1 VVAIGSLG
9 AGGCNG
15 PPPPLTTELV
25 EDGLP
30 APVYVTSPPGDPR
43 LFVVERR
50 GTIRILVGDAPLPDL
65 FLDITAKVGPF
76 GEGGL
81 LGLAFPPDFA
91 ASGVFYVYYTDRAI
105 PFNSILARFAVDP
118 SDPNRAPAA
127 SEEVVLSIP
136 QPFFNHNG
144 GHIAFSPVDGLLYW
158 GLGDGGDAYDPGEH
172 AQDPQDLLGKFLRLD
187 VSGGPGTTYT
197 VPAGNPFTDVSDPED
212 AVRDEIWSLG
222 WRNPYRWSFDS
233 LTGDL
238 WVGDVGQDD
247 FEEVDFEPAGA
258 GGRNYGWDVMEG
270 NDCPDYNPN
279 PTPVCDDPAFTAPI
293 HDYDRLAG
301 DRTVIGGYRY
311 RGVLPEIQGLYF
323 FGDNASGRI
332 WTLAETPFSVTDR
345 SAELPAAAVA
355 ARLVGFG
362 EDAFGELY
370 VVHQGNPNGSNGA
383 VHRIVSSGPDAD
395 ADGAPDHADNC
406 TLAPNGPKV
415 RDAGGASQRDT
426 DGDGIGNLCDADFD
440 QSGLVNLIDLQT
452 FRSAF
457 FTADPDADFD
467 GNGIVNLVDLA
478 RMRALFLQPPGP
490 SAFVPTGP

>member
-1 VVAIGSLG
+1 MRWSERARLAGPGLAVLVLLGVVAIGSLG

-222 WRNPYRWSFDS
+222 WRNPWRFSFDRA
-233 LTGDL
+233 TGDMYA
-238 WVGDVGQDD
+238 GDVGQDNW
-247 FEEVDFEPAGA
+247 EEISYEPAGSP
-258 GGRNYGWDVMEG
+258 GGLNYGWDVFEG
-270 NDCPDYNPN
+270 IGHCYEGDPECSTPGAFVMPVLEFSHGQGCSVTGGFVYRGCAMPDLHGTYFYSDY
-279 PTPVCDDPAFTAPI
+279 CAAFIRTFSGVAGGAAQN
-293 HDYDRLAG
+293 LA
-301 DRTVIGGYRY
+301 DRTADLAPGG
-311 RGVLPEIQGLYF
+311 GLAIS
-323 FGDNASGRI
+323 DVS
-332 WTLAETPFSVTDR
+332 S
-345 SAELPAAAVA
+345 
-355 ARLVGFG
+355 FG
-362 EDAFGELY
+362 EDARGELY
-370 VVHQGNPNGSNGA
+370 VTDLNDGEVFKIVPGS
-383 VHRIVSSGPDAD
+383 
-395 ADGAPDHADNC
+395 
-406 TLAPNGPKV
+406 
-415 RDAGGASQRDT
+415 
-426 DGDGIGNLCDADFD
+426 
-440 QSGLVNLIDLQT
+440 
-452 FRSAF
+452 
-457 FTADPDADFD
+457 
-467 GNGIVNLVDLA
+467 
-478 RMRALFLQPPGP
+478 
-490 SAFVPTGP
+490 